1 MVRSSVGTKL
11 YLGVMAIFLL
21 FAVSFIVFQHDREK
35 RYKIDVLDTRLQDY
49 NERMAEVLA
58 MNRNMTE
65 KAIDAYVKDHYEP
78 DMRVTM
84 IDMKGRVIF
93 DNKYKDYAKLENHL
107 GRDEVRQALRQGS
120 GYDIDRKSST
130 MGQSYFYSAT
140 SFPRQRFIIRT
151 ALPYNDSLARTLS
164 TDQHYVW
171 FALIAMVLLTVTLY
185 RFTRRLGM
193 NVMKLRTFASRADH
207 KPTELSGGE
216 KQRVAV
222 ARALINNPDVIFA
235 DEPSGS
241 LDSHNKEEL
250 HRLFFDLRDR
260 FNQTFV
266 IVTHDEGLAAM
277 CDRTLKMRDGRII
290 DQTTNNQQCD
300 DCQ

>member
-78 DMRVTM
+78 DMRVTV

-93 DNKYKDYAKLENHL
+93 DNKYKDYARLENHL

-120 GYDIDRKSST
+120 GYDIDRIWPKDVLVLDRT
-130 MGQSYFYSAT
+130 VDVNITRLRKKIG
-140 SFPRQRFIIRT
+140 RFSKCI
-151 ALPYNDSLARTLS
+151 
-164 TDQHYVW
+164 
-171 FALIAMVLLTVTLY
+171 VT
-185 RFTRRLGM
+185 RLG
-193 NVMKLRTFASRADH
+193 F
-207 KPTELSGGE
+207 GYY
-216 KQRVAV
+216 
-222 ARALINNPDVIFA
+222 
-235 DEPSGS
+235 
-241 LDSHNKEEL
+241 
-250 HRLFFDLRDR
+250 FD
-260 FNQTFV
+260 
-266 IVTHDEGLAAM
+266 A
-277 CDRTLKMRDGRII
+277 
-290 DQTTNNQQCD
+290 
-300 DCQ
+300 